1 MRKFLKMLLAVLFC
15 TSALCIYDV
24 YAYSTTSSNAS
35 GSMNESIQDSLSNI
49 KSTALNTENATYS
62 DEEVYLTAQLV
73 HHEAHNQAYNGKVA
87 VAEVVLNRVQSSLF
101 PDKVNDVIFQN
112 GQFSSLR
119 RLKNINPTEL
129 ELRIAYNVLN
139 GSLRVLNDKD
149 VMYFR
154 NPKITSGISAST
166 KKDWGNLEY
175 ATYIGEH
182 AFYSQESSEDAKKES
197 IFDKLPSSLDISKL
211 FTHKPNTSVAKS
223 EEPVEHNITDTSEV
237 EPSTNTNTECNLVET
252 VAVAET
258 ATVDEIATVDD
269 TVADNIAENIELAV
283 TETMAVAETATIDEN
298 VADNIAENME
308 PAVTETMAVDEIATV
323 DDTVA
328 DNIAENIEPV
338 LIETAAVDDTVTL
351 DETVAVDEIATVDDT
366 VADNIAENMEPA
378 LMETAAV
385 AENVAVDETVAADE
399 TVAVDET
406 VADNME
412 PALICENTIAEKE
425 MTVISEDPL
434 DKEIEEFLKTYDAN
448 DPVSAARYQA
458 LLDQKAER
466 ERLLRLQEEEKI
478 ANEKARQQAVLLD
491 KMAVEKVQ
499 RENEEYLRATNAA
512 ISQVLLIQGQ

>member
-182 AFYSQESSEDAKKES
+182 AFYSQESSEDDKKES

-269 TVADNIAENIELAV
+269 TVADNIAENIE
-283 TETMAVAETATIDEN
+283 
-298 VADNIAENME
+298 
-308 PAVTETMAVDEIATV
+308 
-323 DDTVA
+323 
-328 DNIAENIEPV
+328 PV

-351 DETVAVDEIATVDDT
+351 DDTVAVDEIVT
-366 VADNIAENMEPA
+366 
-378 LMETAAV
+378 
-385 AENVAVDETVAADE
+385 
-399 TVAVDET
+399 VDET
-406 VADNME
+406 VADTME
-412 PALICENTIAEKE
+412 PELICENTIAEKE
-425 MTVISEDPL
+425 TTVISEDPL

-466 ERLLRLQEEEKI
+466 ERLLRLQEEERI

>member
-182 AFYSQESSEDAKKES
+182 AFYSQESSEDDKKES

-258 ATVDEIATVDD
+258 ATVDE
-269 TVADNIAENIELAV
+269 
-283 TETMAVAETATIDEN
+283 
-298 VADNIAENME
+298 
-308 PAVTETMAVDEIATV
+308 
-323 DDTVA
+323 
-328 DNIAENIEPV
+328 
-338 LIETAAVDDTVTL
+338 
-351 DETVAVDEIATVDDT
+351 TVAVDEIAT
-366 VADNIAENMEPA
+366 
-378 LMETAAV
+378 
-385 AENVAVDETVAADE
+385 
-399 TVAVDET
+399 VDET

-412 PALICENTIAEKE
+412 PALICENTIEEKE
-425 MTVISEDPL
+425 TTVISEDPL

-466 ERLLRLQEEEKI
+466 ERLLRLQEEERI

>member
-49 KSTALNTENATYS
+49 KSTALNTENAAYS

-182 AFYSQESSEDAKKES
+182 AFYSQGSSEDAKKKS

-269 TVADNIAENIELAV
+269 TVADNIAENIE
-283 TETMAVAETATIDEN
+283 
-298 VADNIAENME
+298 
-308 PAVTETMAVDEIATV
+308 
-323 DDTVA
+323 
-328 DNIAENIEPV
+328 PV

-351 DETVAVDEIATVDDT
+351 DETVAVDEIATVD
-366 VADNIAENMEPA
+366 
-378 LMETAAV
+378 
-385 AENVAVDETVAADE
+385 
-399 TVAVDET
+399 ET

-425 MTVISEDPL
+425 TTVISEDPL

-466 ERLLRLQEEEKI
+466 ERLLRLQEEERI

>member
-1 MRKFLKMLLAVLFC
+1 MLLAVLFC

-182 AFYSQESSEDAKKES
+182 AFYSQESSEDDKKES

-223 EEPVEHNITDTSEV
+223 EEPVEYNITDTSEV

-258 ATVDEIATVDD
+258 AT
-269 TVADNIAENIELAV
+269 
-283 TETMAVAETATIDEN
+283 
-298 VADNIAENME
+298 
-308 PAVTETMAVDEIATV
+308 VDEIATV

-378 LMETAAV
+378 FMETAAV

-399 TVAVDET
+399 TVA
-406 VADNME
+406 DNME

-425 MTVISEDPL
+425 TAVISEDPL

-458 LLDQKAER
+458 LLDQKAEC
-466 ERLLRLQEEEKI
+466 ERLLRLQEEERI

>member
-269 TVADNIAENIELAV
+269 TVADNIAENIE
-283 TETMAVAETATIDEN
+283 
-298 VADNIAENME
+298 
-308 PAVTETMAVDEIATV
+308 
-323 DDTVA
+323 
-328 DNIAENIEPV
+328 PV

-351 DETVAVDEIATVDDT
+351 DETVAVDETMAV
-366 VADNIAENMEPA
+366 AENVVDTMEPA

-406 VADNME
+406 VADTME

-425 MTVISEDPL
+425 TAVISEDPL

-466 ERLLRLQEEEKI
+466 ERLLRLQEEERI

>member
-258 ATVDEIATVDD
+258 ATVDEIATVD
-269 TVADNIAENIELAV
+269 EN
-283 TETMAVAETATIDEN
+283 
-298 VADNIAENME
+298 
-308 PAVTETMAVDEIATV
+308 
-323 DDTVA
+323 VA

-385 AENVAVDETVAADE
+385 AENVAVDETVAD
-399 TVAVDET
+399 T
-406 VADNME
+406 ME
-412 PALICENTIAEKE
+412 PELICENTIAEKE
-425 MTVISEDPL
+425 TTVISEDPL

-466 ERLLRLQEEEKI
+466 ERLLRLQEEERI

>member
-149 VMYFR
+149 VMYFIK
-154 NPKITSGISAST
+154 PKITSGISAST

-182 AFYSQESSEDAKKES
+182 AFYSQESSEDDKKES

-258 ATVDEIATVDD
+258 VTVDD
-269 TVADNIAENIELAV
+269 TVADNIV
-283 TETMAVAETATIDEN
+283 
-298 VADNIAENME
+298 
-308 PAVTETMAVDEIATV
+308 
-323 DDTVA
+323 
-328 DNIAENIEPV
+328 
-338 LIETAAVDDTVTL
+338 
-351 DETVAVDEIATVDDT
+351 
-366 VADNIAENMEPA
+366 ENMEPA
-378 LMETAAV
+378 LM
-385 AENVAVDETVAADE
+385 ENVAVDETVAADE

-406 VADNME
+406 VAENVADTME
-412 PALICENTIAEKE
+412 PAVICENTIAEKE
-425 MTVISEDPL
+425 TAVISEDPL

-466 ERLLRLQEEEKI
+466 ERLLRLQEEERI

-512 ISQVLLIQGQ
+512 ISQVLLIRGQ

>member
-182 AFYSQESSEDAKKES
+182 AFYSQESSEDDKKES

-269 TVADNIAENIELAV
+269 TVADNIAENIEPVLI
-283 TETMAVAETATIDEN
+283 ETA
-298 VADNIAENME
+298 
-308 PAVTETMAVDEIATV
+308 AVDDTVTLDETATV

-351 DETVAVDEIATVDDT
+351 NETVAVDEIAT
-366 VADNIAENMEPA
+366 
-378 LMETAAV
+378 
-385 AENVAVDETVAADE
+385 
-399 TVAVDET
+399 VDET

-425 MTVISEDPL
+425 TAVISEDPL

-499 RENEEYLRATNAA
+499 RENEEY
-512 ISQVLLIQGQ
+512 

>member
-182 AFYSQESSEDAKKES
+182 AFYSQESSEDDKKES

-258 ATVDEIATVDD
+258 VTVDD
-269 TVADNIAENIELAV
+269 TVSDNIV
-283 TETMAVAETATIDEN
+283 
-298 VADNIAENME
+298 
-308 PAVTETMAVDEIATV
+308 
-323 DDTVA
+323 
-328 DNIAENIEPV
+328 
-338 LIETAAVDDTVTL
+338 
-351 DETVAVDEIATVDDT
+351 
-366 VADNIAENMEPA
+366 ENMEPA
-378 LMETAAV
+378 LM
-385 AENVAVDETVAADE
+385 ENVAVDETVAADE

-406 VADNME
+406 VADTME
-412 PALICENTIAEKE
+412 PELICENTIEEKE
-425 MTVISEDPL
+425 TTVISEDPL

-466 ERLLRLQEEEKI
+466 ERLLRLQEEERI

-512 ISQVLLIQGQ
+512 ISQVLLIRGQ

>member
-101 PDKVNDVIFQN
+101 PNKVNDVIFQN

-154 NPKITSGISAST
+154 NTKITNGISAST

-182 AFYSQESSEDAKKES
+182 AFYSQGLSEDDKKES

-258 ATVDEIATVDD
+258 ATVDE
-269 TVADNIAENIELAV
+269 
-283 TETMAVAETATIDEN
+283 TATIDEN

-351 DETVAVDEIATVDDT
+351 DETVTVDDT
-366 VADNIAENMEPA
+366 VADNIVENMEPA
-378 LMETAAV
+378 LM
-385 AENVAVDETVAADE
+385 ENVAVDETVAADE

-406 VADNME
+406 VADTME
-412 PALICENTIAEKE
+412 PELICENTIAEKE
-425 MTVISEDPL
+425 TTVISEDPL

-466 ERLLRLQEEEKI
+466 ERLLRLQEEERI

>member
-269 TVADNIAENIELAV
+269 TVADHR
-283 TETMAVAETATIDEN
+283 
-298 VADNIAENME
+298 
-308 PAVTETMAVDEIATV
+308 
-323 DDTVA
+323 
-328 DNIAENIEPV
+328 
-338 LIETAAVDDTVTL
+338 
-351 DETVAVDEIATVDDT
+351 
-366 VADNIAENMEPA
+366 AENMEPA
-378 LMETAAV
+378 LMETVAA
-385 AENVAVDETVAADE
+385 AETVAADE
-399 TVAVDET
+399 TVADT
-406 VADNME
+406 ME
-412 PALICENTIAEKE
+412 PELICENTIAEKE
-425 MTVISEDPL
+425 TTVISEDPL

-466 ERLLRLQEEEKI
+466 ERLLGLQEEERI

>member
-87 VAEVVLNRVQSSLF
+87 VAEVVLNRVRSSLF
-101 PDKVNDVIFQN
+101 PNKVNDVIFQN

-139 GSLRVLNDKD
+139 GSLRVLNDKN

-182 AFYSQESSEDAKKES
+182 AFYSQESSEDDKKES

-269 TVADNIAENIELAV
+269 TVADNIAENIE
-283 TETMAVAETATIDEN
+283 
-298 VADNIAENME
+298 
-308 PAVTETMAVDEIATV
+308 
-323 DDTVA
+323 
-328 DNIAENIEPV
+328 PV

-351 DETVAVDEIATVDDT
+351 DETVTVDDT
-366 VADNIAENMEPA
+366 VADNIVENMEPA

-399 TVAVDET
+399 TVAE
-406 VADNME
+406 NME
-412 PALICENTIAEKE
+412 PALICDNTIAGKE
-425 MTVISEDPL
+425 TAVISEDPL
-434 DKEIEEFLKTYDAN
+434 DKEIEDFLKTYDAN

>member
-269 TVADNIAENIELAV
+269 TVADNIAENIE
-283 TETMAVAETATIDEN
+283 
-298 VADNIAENME
+298 
-308 PAVTETMAVDEIATV
+308 
-323 DDTVA
+323 
-328 DNIAENIEPV
+328 PV

-351 DETVAVDEIATVDDT
+351 DETVAVDEIATVD
-366 VADNIAENMEPA
+366 
-378 LMETAAV
+378 
-385 AENVAVDETVAADE
+385 
-399 TVAVDET
+399 ET

-412 PALICENTIAEKE
+412 PSLICENTIAEKE
-425 MTVISEDPL
+425 TAVISEDPL

-466 ERLLRLQEEEKI
+466 ERLLRLQEEERI

>member
-49 KSTALNTENATYS
+49 KSTALNTENAAYS

-182 AFYSQESSEDAKKES
+182 AFYSQESSEDDKKES

-237 EPSTNTNTECNLVET
+237 EPSTNGNTECNLVET

-258 ATVDEIATVDD
+258 AT
-269 TVADNIAENIELAV
+269 
-283 TETMAVAETATIDEN
+283 
-298 VADNIAENME
+298 
-308 PAVTETMAVDEIATV
+308 VDEIATV

-351 DETVAVDEIATVDDT
+351 DETVAVDE
-366 VADNIAENMEPA
+366 
-378 LMETAAV
+378 
-385 AENVAVDETVAADE
+385 TVAA
-399 TVAVDET
+399 DET

-425 MTVISEDPL
+425 TTVISEDPL

-466 ERLLRLQEEEKI
+466 ERLLRLQEEERI

>member
-182 AFYSQESSEDAKKES
+182 AFYSQESSEDDKKES

-258 ATVDEIATVDD
+258 VTVDD
-269 TVADNIAENIELAV
+269 TVADNIV
-283 TETMAVAETATIDEN
+283 
-298 VADNIAENME
+298 
-308 PAVTETMAVDEIATV
+308 
-323 DDTVA
+323 
-328 DNIAENIEPV
+328 
-338 LIETAAVDDTVTL
+338 
-351 DETVAVDEIATVDDT
+351 
-366 VADNIAENMEPA
+366 ENMEPA
-378 LMETAAV
+378 LM
-385 AENVAVDETVAADE
+385 ENVAVDETVAADE
-399 TVAVDET
+399 IVAVDET
-406 VADNME
+406 VADTME
-412 PALICENTIAEKE
+412 PELICENTIEEKE
-425 MTVISEDPL
+425 TTVISEDPL

-466 ERLLRLQEEEKI
+466 ERLLRLQEEERI

-512 ISQVLLIQGQ
+512 ISQVLLIRGQ

>member
-182 AFYSQESSEDAKKES
+182 AFYSQESSEDDKKES

-252 VAVAET
+252 IAVAET
-258 ATVDEIATVDD
+258 AT
-269 TVADNIAENIELAV
+269 
-283 TETMAVAETATIDEN
+283 
-298 VADNIAENME
+298 
-308 PAVTETMAVDEIATV
+308 VDEIATV

-351 DETVAVDEIATVDDT
+351 DETVAVDEIATVD
-366 VADNIAENMEPA
+366 
-378 LMETAAV
+378 
-385 AENVAVDETVAADE
+385 
-399 TVAVDET
+399 ET

-425 MTVISEDPL
+425 TTVISEDPL

-466 ERLLRLQEEEKI
+466 ERLLRLQEEERI

>member
-258 ATVDEIATVDD
+258 ATVD
-269 TVADNIAENIELAV
+269 
-283 TETMAVAETATIDEN
+283 
-298 VADNIAENME
+298 
-308 PAVTETMAVDEIATV
+308 
-323 DDTVA
+323 DTVA

-366 VADNIAENMEPA
+366 VADNIVENMEPV

-399 TVAVDET
+399 TVADT
-406 VADNME
+406 ME
-412 PALICENTIAEKE
+412 PELICDNTIAEKE
-425 MTVISEDPL
+425 TTVISEDPL

-466 ERLLRLQEEEKI
+466 ERLLRLQEEERI

>member
-182 AFYSQESSEDAKKES
+182 AFYSQESSEDDKKES

-211 FTHKPNTSVAKS
+211 FKHKPNTSVAKS

-269 TVADNIAENIELAV
+269 TVADNIAENIE
-283 TETMAVAETATIDEN
+283 
-298 VADNIAENME
+298 
-308 PAVTETMAVDEIATV
+308 
-323 DDTVA
+323 
-328 DNIAENIEPV
+328 PV

-366 VADNIAENMEPA
+366 VADNMEPA
-378 LMETAAV
+378 LMETASV
-385 AENVAVDETVAADE
+385 AENVAVDETVVADE
-399 TVAVDET
+399 TVADT
-406 VADNME
+406 ME
-412 PALICENTIAEKE
+412 LELICENTIAEKE
-425 MTVISEDPL
+425 TAVISEDPL

-466 ERLLRLQEEEKI
+466 ERLLRLQEEERI

>member
-112 GQFSSLR
+112 GQFTSLR

-149 VMYFR
+149 VMYFK

-166 KKDWGNLEY
+166 KKDCSNLEY
-175 ATYIGEH
+175 STYIGEH

-237 EPSTNTNTECNLVET
+237 EPSTNTNTECNLGET

-258 ATVDEIATVDD
+258 AT
-269 TVADNIAENIELAV
+269 
-283 TETMAVAETATIDEN
+283 
-298 VADNIAENME
+298 
-308 PAVTETMAVDEIATV
+308 VDEIATV

-338 LIETAAVDDTVTL
+338 LIETAAVDDTATVE
-351 DETVAVDEIATVDDT
+351 ETAAVDEIATVDDT

-378 LMETAAV
+378 LI
-385 AENVAVDETVAADE
+385 ETVALDE
-399 TVAVDET
+399 NATVDDT
-406 VADNME
+406 VADTME

-425 MTVISEDPL
+425 TAVISEDPL

-466 ERLLRLQEEEKI
+466 ERLLRLQEEERI

>member
-154 NPKITSGISAST
+154 NPKINSGISAST

-182 AFYSQESSEDAKKES
+182 AFYSQESSEDDKKES

-252 VAVAET
+252 VAV
-258 ATVDEIATVDD
+258 DEIATVDD
-269 TVADNIAENIELAV
+269 TVSDNIV
-283 TETMAVAETATIDEN
+283 
-298 VADNIAENME
+298 
-308 PAVTETMAVDEIATV
+308 
-323 DDTVA
+323 
-328 DNIAENIEPV
+328 
-338 LIETAAVDDTVTL
+338 
-351 DETVAVDEIATVDDT
+351 
-366 VADNIAENMEPA
+366 ENMEPA
-378 LMETAAV
+378 LM
-385 AENVAVDETVAADE
+385 ENVAVDETVAADE

-406 VADNME
+406 VADTME
-412 PALICENTIAEKE
+412 PELICENTIEEKE
-425 MTVISEDPL
+425 TTVISEDPL

-466 ERLLRLQEEEKI
+466 ERLLRLQEEERI

-512 ISQVLLIQGQ
+512 ISQVLLIRGQ

>member
-269 TVADNIAENIELAV
+269 TVADNIAENIEPVLI
-283 TETMAVAETATIDEN
+283 ETAAVDDTVTLDETVEVDEIATVDDT

-308 PAVTETMAVDEIATV
+308 PAVTETMAVDEIATA
-323 DDTVA
+323 DD
-328 DNIAENIEPV
+328 
-338 LIETAAVDDTVTL
+338 
-351 DETVAVDEIATVDDT
+351 
-366 VADNIAENMEPA
+366 
-378 LMETAAV
+378 
-385 AENVAVDETVAADE
+385 
-399 TVAVDET
+399 T

-412 PALICENTIAEKE
+412 PELICDNTIAGKE
-425 MTVISEDPL
+425 TAVISEDPL

-466 ERLLRLQEEEKI
+466 ERLLRLQEEERI

>member
-49 KSTALNTENATYS
+49 KSTALNTENAAYS

-182 AFYSQESSEDAKKES
+182 AFYSQESSEDDKKES

-269 TVADNIAENIELAV
+269 TVADNIAENIE
-283 TETMAVAETATIDEN
+283 
-298 VADNIAENME
+298 
-308 PAVTETMAVDEIATV
+308 
-323 DDTVA
+323 
-328 DNIAENIEPV
+328 PV

-351 DETVAVDEIATVDDT
+351 DDTVAVDEIVT
-366 VADNIAENMEPA
+366 
-378 LMETAAV
+378 
-385 AENVAVDETVAADE
+385 
-399 TVAVDET
+399 VDET

-425 MTVISEDPL
+425 TTVISEDPL

-466 ERLLRLQEEEKI
+466 ERLLRLQEEERI

>member
-269 TVADNIAENIELAV
+269 TVADNIAENIE
-283 TETMAVAETATIDEN
+283 
-298 VADNIAENME
+298 
-308 PAVTETMAVDEIATV
+308 
-323 DDTVA
+323 
-328 DNIAENIEPV
+328 PV

-385 AENVAVDETVAADE
+385 AENVAVDETVA
-399 TVAVDET
+399 TDET
-406 VADNME
+406 VADTME
-412 PALICENTIAEKE
+412 PELICDNTIAGKE
-425 MTVISEDPL
+425 TAVISEDPL

-466 ERLLRLQEEEKI
+466 ERLLRLQEEERI

>member
-49 KSTALNTENATYS
+49 KSTALNTENAAYS

-269 TVADNIAENIELAV
+269 TVADNIAENIE
-283 TETMAVAETATIDEN
+283 
-298 VADNIAENME
+298 
-308 PAVTETMAVDEIATV
+308 
-323 DDTVA
+323 
-328 DNIAENIEPV
+328 PV

-351 DETVAVDEIATVDDT
+351 DETVAVDEIATVD
-366 VADNIAENMEPA
+366 
-378 LMETAAV
+378 
-385 AENVAVDETVAADE
+385 
-399 TVAVDET
+399 ET

-412 PALICENTIAEKE
+412 PALICENTIEEKE
-425 MTVISEDPL
+425 TTVISEDPL

-466 ERLLRLQEEEKI
+466 ERLLRLQEEERI

>member
-49 KSTALNTENATYS
+49 KSTALNIENATYS

-182 AFYSQESSEDAKKES
+182 AFYSQGLSEDDKKES

-269 TVADNIAENIELAV
+269 TVADNIAENIE
-283 TETMAVAETATIDEN
+283 
-298 VADNIAENME
+298 
-308 PAVTETMAVDEIATV
+308 
-323 DDTVA
+323 
-328 DNIAENIEPV
+328 PV

-378 LMETAAV
+378 LME
-385 AENVAVDETVAADE
+385 NVAVDETVAADE
-399 TVAVDET
+399 TAAVDET

-425 MTVISEDPL
+425 TTVISEDPL

>member
-258 ATVDEIATVDD
+258 ATVDEI
-269 TVADNIAENIELAV
+269 E
-283 TETMAVAETATIDEN
+283 
-298 VADNIAENME
+298 
-308 PAVTETMAVDEIATV
+308 
-323 DDTVA
+323 
-328 DNIAENIEPV
+328 
-338 LIETAAVDDTVTL
+338 
-351 DETVAVDEIATVDDT
+351 TVDDT

-385 AENVAVDETVAADE
+385 ADTVTLDETVAAAE
-399 TVAVDET
+399 NVVADET
-406 VADNME
+406 VADTME
-412 PALICENTIAEKE
+412 PELICENTIAGKE
-425 MTVISEDPL
+425 TAVISEDPL
-434 DKEIEEFLKTYDAN
+434 DKEIEEFLKTYDAD

-466 ERLLRLQEEEKI
+466 ERLLRLQEEERI

>member
-182 AFYSQESSEDAKKES
+182 AFYSQESSEDDKKES

-252 VAVAET
+252 VAV
-258 ATVDEIATVDD
+258 DEIATVDD
-269 TVADNIAENIELAV
+269 TVADNIV
-283 TETMAVAETATIDEN
+283 
-298 VADNIAENME
+298 
-308 PAVTETMAVDEIATV
+308 
-323 DDTVA
+323 
-328 DNIAENIEPV
+328 
-338 LIETAAVDDTVTL
+338 
-351 DETVAVDEIATVDDT
+351 
-366 VADNIAENMEPA
+366 ENMEPA
-378 LMETAAV
+378 LM
-385 AENVAVDETVAADE
+385 ENVAVDETVAADD

-406 VADNME
+406 VAENVADTME
-412 PALICENTIAEKE
+412 PAVICENTIAEKE
-425 MTVISEDPL
+425 TAVISEDPL

-466 ERLLRLQEEEKI
+466 ERLLRLQEEERI

-512 ISQVLLIQGQ
+512 ISQVLLIRGQ

>member
-73 HHEAHNQAYNGKVA
+73 HQEAHNQAYNGKVA

-269 TVADNIAENIELAV
+269 TVADNIAENIEPAV
-283 TETMAVAETATIDEN
+283 TETMAVAET
-298 VADNIAENME
+298 
-308 PAVTETMAVDEIATV
+308 ATV

-385 AENVAVDETVAADE
+385 AETVAVDETVAADE

-425 MTVISEDPL
+425 TTVISEDPL

-466 ERLLRLQEEEKI
+466 ERLLRLQEEERI

>member
-197 IFDKLPSSLDISKL
+197 IFDKLPSSLEISKL

-237 EPSTNTNTECNLVET
+237 EPSTNGNTECNLVET

-258 ATVDEIATVDD
+258 
-269 TVADNIAENIELAV
+269 
-283 TETMAVAETATIDEN
+283 
-298 VADNIAENME
+298 
-308 PAVTETMAVDEIATV
+308 ATV

-351 DETVAVDEIATVDDT
+351 DETVTVDDT
-366 VADNIAENMEPA
+366 VADNIVENMEPA
-378 LMETAAV
+378 LM
-385 AENVAVDETVAADE
+385 ENVAVDETVAVAE
-399 TVAVDET
+399 TVTVDET
-406 VADNME
+406 LADTME
-412 PALICENTIAEKE
+412 PELICENTIAGKE
-425 MTVISEDPL
+425 TTVISEDPL

-466 ERLLRLQEEEKI
+466 ERLLRLQEEERI

>member
-269 TVADNIAENIELAV
+269 TVADNIAENIE
-283 TETMAVAETATIDEN
+283 
-298 VADNIAENME
+298 
-308 PAVTETMAVDEIATV
+308 
-323 DDTVA
+323 
-328 DNIAENIEPV
+328 PV

-351 DETVAVDEIATVDDT
+351 DETVAVDEIATVD
-366 VADNIAENMEPA
+366 
-378 LMETAAV
+378 
-385 AENVAVDETVAADE
+385 
-399 TVAVDET
+399 ET

-412 PALICENTIAEKE
+412 PSLICENTIAEKE
-425 MTVISEDPL
+425 TTVISEDPL

-466 ERLLRLQEEEKI
+466 ERLLRLQEEERI

>member
-182 AFYSQESSEDAKKES
+182 AFYSQGLSEDDKKES

-258 ATVDEIATVDD
+258 ATVDD
-269 TVADNIAENIELAV
+269 TVADNIAENIV
-283 TETMAVAETATIDEN
+283 
-298 VADNIAENME
+298 
-308 PAVTETMAVDEIATV
+308 
-323 DDTVA
+323 
-328 DNIAENIEPV
+328 PV

-351 DETVAVDEIATVDDT
+351 DET
-366 VADNIAENMEPA
+366 
-378 LMETAAV
+378 AAV
-385 AENVAVDETVAADE
+385 AEN
-399 TVAVDET
+399 VAVDET

-425 MTVISEDPL
+425 TAVISEDPL

>member
-269 TVADNIAENIELAV
+269 T
-283 TETMAVAETATIDEN
+283 M
-298 VADNIAENME
+298 
-308 PAVTETMAVDEIATV
+308 
-323 DDTVA
+323 A

-385 AENVAVDETVAADE
+385 AENVAVDETVAADD

-406 VADNME
+406 VAENVADTME
-412 PALICENTIAEKE
+412 PAVICENTIAEKE
-425 MTVISEDPL
+425 TAVISEDPL

-466 ERLLRLQEEEKI
+466 ERLLRLQEEERI

>member
-182 AFYSQESSEDAKKES
+182 AFYSQGLSEDDKKES

-258 ATVDEIATVDD
+258 ATVDEIETVDD
-269 TVADNIAENIELAV
+269 TVADNIV
-283 TETMAVAETATIDEN
+283 
-298 VADNIAENME
+298 
-308 PAVTETMAVDEIATV
+308 
-323 DDTVA
+323 
-328 DNIAENIEPV
+328 
-338 LIETAAVDDTVTL
+338 
-351 DETVAVDEIATVDDT
+351 
-366 VADNIAENMEPA
+366 ENMEPA
-378 LMETAAV
+378 LM
-385 AENVAVDETVAADE
+385 ENVAVDETVAADE
-399 TVAVDET
+399 TVAVDDT
-406 VADNME
+406 VADTME

-425 MTVISEDPL
+425 TAVISEDPL

-466 ERLLRLQEEEKI
+466 ERLLRLQEEERI

>member
-182 AFYSQESSEDAKKES
+182 AFYSQESSEDDKKES

-252 VAVAET
+252 AS
-258 ATVDEIATVDD
+258 VDETVTLD
-269 TVADNIAENIELAV
+269 
-283 TETMAVAETATIDEN
+283 
-298 VADNIAENME
+298 
-308 PAVTETMAVDEIATV
+308 ETMAVDETVAVAETATV

-385 AENVAVDETVAADE
+385 AENVAADE

-406 VADNME
+406 VADTME
-412 PALICENTIAEKE
+412 PELICENTIAEKE
-425 MTVISEDPL
+425 TTVISEDPL

-466 ERLLRLQEEEKI
+466 ERLLRLQEEERV
-478 ANEKARQQAVLLD
+478 ANEKARQQAILLD

>member
-182 AFYSQESSEDAKKES
+182 AFYSQESSEDDKKES

-252 VAVAET
+252 VAV
-258 ATVDEIATVDD
+258 DEIATVDD
-269 TVADNIAENIELAV
+269 TVSDNIV
-283 TETMAVAETATIDEN
+283 
-298 VADNIAENME
+298 
-308 PAVTETMAVDEIATV
+308 
-323 DDTVA
+323 
-328 DNIAENIEPV
+328 
-338 LIETAAVDDTVTL
+338 
-351 DETVAVDEIATVDDT
+351 
-366 VADNIAENMEPA
+366 ENMEPA
-378 LMETAAV
+378 LM
-385 AENVAVDETVAADE
+385 ENVAVDETVAADE

-406 VADNME
+406 VADTME
-412 PALICENTIAEKE
+412 PELICENTIEEKE
-425 MTVISEDPL
+425 TTVISEDPL

-466 ERLLRLQEEEKI
+466 ERLLRLQEEERI

-512 ISQVLLIQGQ
+512 ISQVLLIRGQ

>member
-49 KSTALNTENATYS
+49 KSTALNTENAAYS

-269 TVADNIAENIELAV
+269 TVADNIAENIE
-283 TETMAVAETATIDEN
+283 
-298 VADNIAENME
+298 
-308 PAVTETMAVDEIATV
+308 
-323 DDTVA
+323 
-328 DNIAENIEPV
+328 PV

-351 DETVAVDEIATVDDT
+351 DETVAVDEIVT
-366 VADNIAENMEPA
+366 
-378 LMETAAV
+378 
-385 AENVAVDETVAADE
+385 
-399 TVAVDET
+399 VDET
-406 VADNME
+406 VADTME
-412 PALICENTIAEKE
+412 PELICENTIAEKE
-425 MTVISEDPL
+425 TAVISEDPL

-458 LLDQKAER
+458 LLDKKAER
-466 ERLLRLQEEEKI
+466 ERLLRLKEEERI

>member
-269 TVADNIAENIELAV
+269 TVADNIAENIE
-283 TETMAVAETATIDEN
+283 
-298 VADNIAENME
+298 
-308 PAVTETMAVDEIATV
+308 
-323 DDTVA
+323 
-328 DNIAENIEPV
+328 PV

-425 MTVISEDPL
+425 TTVISEDPL

-466 ERLLRLQEEEKI
+466 ERLLRLQEEERI

>member
-154 NPKITSGISAST
+154 NTKITNGISAST

-182 AFYSQESSEDAKKES
+182 AFYSQESSEDDKKES

-223 EEPVEHNITDTSEV
+223 EDPVEHNITDTSEV

-252 VAVAET
+252 VAVDET
-258 ATVDEIATVDD
+258 ATV
-269 TVADNIAENIELAV
+269 
-283 TETMAVAETATIDEN
+283 DEN
-298 VADNIAENME
+298 VADNIAETME
-308 PAVTETMAVDEIATV
+308 PA
-323 DDTVA
+323 
-328 DNIAENIEPV
+328 
-338 LIETAAVDDTVTL
+338 LIETAAVD
-351 DETVAVDEIATVDDT
+351 
-366 VADNIAENMEPA
+366 
-378 LMETAAV
+378 
-385 AENVAVDETVAADE
+385 
-399 TVAVDET
+399 ET
-406 VADNME
+406 VADTME
-412 PALICENTIAEKE
+412 PELICDNTIAGKE
-425 MTVISEDPL
+425 TAVISEDPL
-434 DKEIEEFLKTYDAN
+434 DKEMEEFLKTYDEN

-466 ERLLRLQEEEKI
+466 ERLLRLQEEERI

-491 KMAVEKVQ
+491 KMTVEKVQ

>member
-49 KSTALNTENATYS
+49 KSTALNTENAAYS

-252 VAVAET
+252 IAVAET
-258 ATVDEIATVDD
+258 ATVDD
-269 TVADNIAENIELAV
+269 TVADNIAENIEPVLI
-283 TETMAVAETATIDEN
+283 ETAAVDDTVTLDET
-298 VADNIAENME
+298 V
-308 PAVTETMAVDEIATV
+308 AVDEIATV

-399 TVAVDET
+399 TVADT
-406 VADNME
+406 ME

-425 MTVISEDPL
+425 TTVISEDPL

-466 ERLLRLQEEEKI
+466 ERLLRLQEEERI

>member
-182 AFYSQESSEDAKKES
+182 AFYSQESSEDDKKES

-252 VAVAET
+252 VAV
-258 ATVDEIATVDD
+258 DEIATVDD
-269 TVADNIAENIELAV
+269 TVADNIV
-283 TETMAVAETATIDEN
+283 
-298 VADNIAENME
+298 
-308 PAVTETMAVDEIATV
+308 
-323 DDTVA
+323 
-328 DNIAENIEPV
+328 
-338 LIETAAVDDTVTL
+338 
-351 DETVAVDEIATVDDT
+351 
-366 VADNIAENMEPA
+366 ENMEPA
-378 LMETAAV
+378 LM
-385 AENVAVDETVAADE
+385 ENVAVDETVAADE

-406 VADNME
+406 VAENVADTME
-412 PALICENTIAEKE
+412 PAVICENTIAEKE
-425 MTVISEDPL
+425 TAVISEDPL

-466 ERLLRLQEEEKI
+466 ERLLRLQEEERI

-512 ISQVLLIQGQ
+512 ISQVLLIRGQ